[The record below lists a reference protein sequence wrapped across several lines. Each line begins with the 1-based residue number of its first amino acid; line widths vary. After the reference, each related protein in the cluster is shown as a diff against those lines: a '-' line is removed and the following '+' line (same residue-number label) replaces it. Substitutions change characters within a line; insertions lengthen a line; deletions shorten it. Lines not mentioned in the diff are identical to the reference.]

1 MRGFFLHLQP
11 ARGATAS
18 SFPTFRNCNPLNK
31 GMKYL
36 EFTFTT
42 HPATE
47 VVQDVLSAVL
57 ADIGFDSFVHTD
69 ELDRPAVGH
78 APNPESPELAAKAE
92 TDVFHCYIQQDLF
105 RQEALD
111 EALAA
116 FPLPDVEISYTLAEA
131 EDKDWNEEWEKNY
144 FKPIRIGNDC
154 LIRASFHEPEPG
166 YTYTIIIDPKMAFGT
181 GNHETTYLMISWML
195 EEPLVGK
202 RLLDM
207 GCGTAVLAILARM
220 KGAEKVVAIDID
232 EWAYENALENIRLNH
247 TAEIEVALG
256 GAERIAAFAPLEV
269 IFANINRNILLQDMH
284 HYAEAL
290 QPGGQL
296 FMSGFYVEDLSIIEA
311 ECQRNGLRVEGYKE
325 RHNWV
330 AVKVLKA

>member
-1 MRGFFLHLQP
+1 MNYYELRFTYQSP
-11 ARGATAS
+11 IETEI
-18 SFPTFRNCNPLNK
+18 LN
-31 GMKYL
+31 
-36 EFTFTT
+36 
-42 HPATE
+42 
-47 VVQDVLSAVL
+47 DVLAAELGEIGFESFTQDEQGLQGYISDQLYDEAVL
-57 ADIGFDSFVHTD
+57 
-69 ELDRPAVGH
+69 
-78 APNPESPELAAKAE
+78 KE
-92 TDVFHCYIQQDLF
+92 T
-105 RQEALD
+105 
-111 EALAA
+111 LAA
-116 FPLPDVEISYTLAEA
+116 FPLEETTIHYVCTPVES
-131 EDKDWNEEWEKNY
+131 KDWNEEWEKNY

-195 EEPLVGK
+195 EEQLAGK

-220 KGAEKVVAIDID
+220 KGAGKVVAIDID
-232 EWAYENALENIRLNH
+232 EWAYTNAFENIRLNH

-256 GAERIAAFAPLEV
+256 GAERIAAFAPFEV
-269 IFANINRNILLQDMH
+269 IFANINRNILLQDMR

-290 QPGGQL
+290 QPAGQL
-296 FMSGFYVEDLSIIEA
+296 FMSGFYLEDLPIIAE

-330 AVKVLKA
+330 AVKVVKA

>member
-1 MRGFFLHLQP
+1 MQG
-11 ARGATAS
+11 
-18 SFPTFRNCNPLNK
+18 
-31 GMKYL
+31 
-36 EFTFTT
+36 
-42 HPATE
+42 
-47 VVQDVLSAVL
+47 
-57 ADIGFDSFVHTD
+57 
-69 ELDRPAVGH
+69 
-78 APNPESPELAAKAE
+78 
-92 TDVFHCYIQQDLF
+92 YISDQLY
-105 RQEALD
+105 D
-111 EALAA
+111 EAALKETLAA
-116 FPLPDVEISYTLAEA
+116 FPLEETTIHYVCTPVES
-131 EDKDWNEEWEKNY
+131 KDWNEEWEKNY

-181 GNHETTYLMISWML
+181 GNHETTFLMISWML
-195 EEPLVGK
+195 EEQLAGK

-232 EWAYENALENIRLNH
+232 EWAYTNALENIRLNH

-256 GAERIAAFAPLEV
+256 GAERIAAFAPFEV

-290 QPGGQL
+290 QPAGQL
-296 FMSGFYVEDLSIIEA
+296 FMSGFYLEDLPVIAE

-330 AVKVLKA
+330 AVKVVKA